1 MITIWHAHPL
11 DKCLLILAVKFYWQA
26 IEKAIALWEP
36 SNGFLRLC
44 NEIDAKC
51 PNTDELLQKVTLN
64 NELAVLL
71 SRDQPSPTV
80 QIFEEG
86 IPIENRDN
94 TKSINATLP
103 IIHTWTKVYRV
114 VEQFTLKISELHLA
128 IIADEL
134 NRSGRS

>member
-1 MITIWHAHPL
+1 
-11 DKCLLILAVKFYWQA
+11 A

-36 SNGFLRLC
+36 SSGFLRLC

-51 PNTDELLQKVTLN
+51 PNTDELIHRVSVPLIRRAFIDALN
-64 NELAVLL
+64 NELSILL

-80 QIFEEG
+80 HILEEG
-86 IPIENRDN
+86 VPIESRNITKN
-94 TKSINATLP
+94 TTTNAS

-114 VEQFTLKISELHLA
+114 VEQA

-134 NRSGRS
+134 TRSGRI